1 MNWPAV
7 FLGCFVVGFVLSALS
22 FAMSAIDL
30 HFHLNVPF
38 IHHLH
43 LPYGH
48 PAPNLAHVVH
58 GGGHAGHGLH
68 GAHDGVPVINFPT
81 MMAFLAWFGG
91 TGYLL
96 TSQFGW
102 WAIPAL
108 TLATAAGLAGAA
120 IVFWVMARVLWSP
133 EENMQGADYQM
144 VGVLGRLSNPIR
156 EAGTGE
162 LIYSHGGTRH
172 SCGARSA
179 DGHAIEKGAEVVV
192 TAYDR
197 GIAYVKRWDE
207 MAEGDMRKSE
217 FLIPNS

>member
-1 MNWPAV
+1 MNWPAL

-22 FAMSAIDL
+22 FALSAIDL
-30 HFHLNVPF
+30 QFHINLPVLHHGHQLHVP
-38 IHHLH
+38 HAQ
-43 LPYGH
+43 LP
-48 PAPNLAHVVH
+48 HV
-58 GGGHAGHGLH
+58 GHAPH
-68 GAHDGVPVINFPT
+68 AAADGVSMINFPT

-102 WAIPAL
+102 WAIPAV
-108 TLATAAGLAGAA
+108 TVAVAAGLVGAA
-120 IVFWVMARVLWSP
+120 IVFWVMARLLWSP
-133 EENMQGADYQM
+133 DENMQWADYEM

-156 EAGTGE
+156 ESGTGE

-207 MAEGDMRKSE
+207 MAKG
-217 FLIPNS
+217 